1 MFKKNFFK
9 ILVCIIISAILS
21 CLLQYKKSKVI
32 DYYVIINIEIA
43 LFSVSLTIVALLI
56 TILDKYKEKITNQH
70 DWVMNST
77 AILKEI
83 CENTVALLFI
93 IILLALASILE
104 PAIVLIPKI
113 DIMTIVLLFS
123 FIVSLLAI
131 FDTTISVYKLVINLK
146 DVLASSANEEL
157 VLTQKEVHIIE
168 AYRFL
173 DDEHKKNFENL
184 LRAIATNQQTD
195 TMKQHEEK

>member
-1 MFKKNFFK
+1 M
-9 ILVCIIISAILS
+9 
-21 CLLQYKKSKVI
+21 
-32 DYYVIINIEIA
+32 
-43 LFSVSLTIVALLI
+43 
-56 TILDKYKEKITNQH
+56 
-70 DWVMNST
+70 
-77 AILKEI
+77 
-83 CENTVALLFI
+83 
-93 IILLALASILE
+93 
-104 PAIVLIPKI
+104 
-113 DIMTIVLLFS
+113 
-123 FIVSLLAI
+123 AI